1 MHIKFRHQ
9 HQTHPTRIGIIGI
22 GSMGKGIVFQSLLVP
37 GIKCVA
43 VADINMEKCINSL
56 ESTGQDYKIVHNLL
70 EMHAAIGKGTV
81 AICEDGELLAK
92 CEMVDIL
99 IEASNS
105 IIPAAHF
112 AIAALRNNKHL
123 ILVNSEIDLI
133 LGPYLLQLASQN
145 NLIYTSGDGDQ
156 YGVIKHLIDEIQFWG
171 FQLVMAGNMKGF
183 LNRYANP
190 TTIVP
195 EAEKRNLNY
204 KMCTSYTDGTKL
216 SIEMALVANAFNL
229 NTVTPGMIGPPA
241 LHVQDVLQCFNLA
254 ELWKERKPFVDYIL
268 GAQPNGGV
276 FVVGYCDNAY
286 QRAMLEYYKMGKG
299 PYYVF
304 YRPYHLCHIEVLAT
318 VKAVEKGMA
327 LLQPSYGFRTN
338 VYAYSK
344 RNLKSGEILDGIGG
358 YSCYGLIENQK
369 DNIESPGLPI
379 CIADDVVMKKDV
391 EKDQKIFLSDI
402 EYQHDRFD
410 YQLYF
415 QASSIVSKKIE

>member
-1 MHIKFRHQ
+1 MNMEFKQNNQIHSI
-9 HQTHPTRIGIIGI
+9 RIGIIGV
-22 GSMGKGIVFQSLLVP
+22 GSMGKGIVFQSLSTP

-56 ESTGQDYKIVHNLL
+56 ESIGQDYKIVHTLF
-70 EMHAAIGKGTV
+70 EMHDAIEGDAI

-92 CEMVDIL
+92 CEMIDVL

-105 IIPAAHF
+105 IIPAAQF

-133 LGPYLLQLASQN
+133 FGPFLLQLALQN
-145 NLIYTSGDGDQ
+145 NLVYTSGDGDQ

-171 FQLVMAGNMKGF
+171 FQLVMAGNIKGF
-183 LNRYANP
+183 LNRYADP
-190 TTIVP
+190 TSIVP
-195 EAEKRNLNY
+195 EADKRNLDY
-204 KMCTSYTDGTKL
+204 RMCTSYTDGTKL
-216 SIEMALVANAFNL
+216 SIEMALIANAFNL
-229 NTVTPGMIGPPA
+229 HTVTPGMVGPTA
-241 LHVQDVLQCFNLA
+241 QYVQDVLQCFNLE

-286 QRAMLEYYKMGKG
+286 QRAMMEYYKMGKG

-304 YRPYHLCHIEVLAT
+304 YRPYHLCHIEVLST
-318 VKAVEKGMA
+318 VKAVEKGIA

-344 RNLKSGEILDGIGG
+344 RNLKTGDILDGIGG
-358 YSCYGLIENQK
+358 YTCYGLIENHNMYNHQ
-369 DNIESPGLPI
+369 SHP
-379 CIADDVVMKKDV
+379 
-391 EKDQKIFLSDI
+391 
-402 EYQHDRFD
+402 EYRQYLNF
-410 YQLYF
+410 F
-415 QASSIVSKKIE
+415 

>member
-1 MHIKFRHQ
+1 MNIEFKQ
-9 HQTHPTRIGIIGI
+9 NNQVHPIRIGIIGV
-22 GSMGKGIVFQSLLVP
+22 GSMGKGIVFQSLSTP

-56 ESTGQDYKIVHNLL
+56 ESIGQDYKIVHTLF
-70 EMHAAIGKGTV
+70 EMHDAIEGGAI

-92 CEMVDIL
+92 CEMIDIL

-105 IIPAAHF
+105 IIPAAQF

-133 LGPYLLQLASQN
+133 FGPFLLQLASQN
-145 NLIYTSGDGDQ
+145 NLVYTSGDGDQ

-171 FQLVMAGNMKGF
+171 FQLVMAGNIKGF
-183 LNRYANP
+183 LNRYADP
-190 TTIVP
+190 TSIVP
-195 EAEKRNLNY
+195 EADKRNLDY
-204 KMCTSYTDGTKL
+204 RMCTSYTDGTKL

-229 NTVTPGMIGPPA
+229 HTATPGMVGPA
-241 LHVQDVLQCFNLA
+241 AQHVQDVLQCFNLA

-276 FVVGYCDNAY
+276 FVVGYCDNTY
-286 QRAMLEYYKMGKG
+286 QRAMMEYYKMGKG

-318 VKAVEKGMA
+318 VKAVEKGIA

-344 RNLKSGEILDGIGG
+344 RNLKTGDILDGIGG
-358 YSCYGLIENQK
+358 YTCYGLIENQE

-379 CIADDVVMKKDV
+379 CLADDVVMNKDV
-391 EKDQKIFLSDI
+391 KKDQKIFLSDI
-402 EYQHDRFD
+402 EYRHDRFD

-415 QASSIVSKKIE
+415 QASSIVSKK